1 MAASPRAPRPQGGRL
16 LPPNVGPYKM
26 LQTFVC
32 FVGLRNA
39 ALALL
44 THPCLPLAAKVCELR
59 SARVLPQIPL
69 PDRLVAVPLHVSIV
83 HTASKLLAK
92 TEVTLR
98 QLFGTAGPP
107 RA

>member
-44 THPCLPLAAKVCELR
+44 THPAFRSQLKFASFARLECFRRFPSLTDWLLFHCTSASFILPANFWQRLR
-59 SARVLPQIPL
+59 
-69 PDRLVAVPLHVSIV
+69 
-83 HTASKLLAK
+83 
-92 TEVTLR
+92 
-98 QLFGTAGPP
+98 
-107 RA
+107 